1 MTILDYT
8 MCKLNEILK
17 AFIVTQW
24 EPTHMGS
31 TILFRSSEKLLA
43 FGNVNVKGK
52 RKGLAVI
59 LKRINVILFIWRT
72 TFN

>member
-8 MCKLNEILK
+8 ICKLNEILK

-31 TILFRSSEKLLA
+31 TTLFRSSEKLLA
-43 FGNVNVKGK
+43 FGNENGKGK
-52 RKGLAVI
+52 RKGLAV
-59 LKRINVILFIWRT
+59 LKRINGILLIWRT